1 MRIPFSAAI
10 EDPLLFKTEFAKLS
24 IPQGMI
30 LKAIYGADLTVD
42 ERAYWNAFH
51 GYGDYDEL
59 GHLIGVTGE
68 FPYIPQEYEDVTLV
82 IGRRGAKTSGCS
94 AFILAYEG
102 LCGGHK
108 EYVGA
113 KQDPIVLQV
122 AQDLET
128 ARKNLRQFVM
138 QWLESSPIGKKE
150 LGNTKHT
157 VTADC
162 IRLKSALIEVGPPS
176 IKLRSQG
183 IAVCNLDELA
193 FVAKAKDSAV
203 PDFEIER
210 AVRPAM
216 SQFPFRKII
225 KTSTP
230 WTKEG
235 LLWDAANTG
244 THGHLLP
251 TGVDRSAYT
260 KTLVLRAPTAA
271 MMNPRVPRAYLAQE
285 RAKDAIAFRREYL
298 AEFADSV
305 TGFLSP
311 DLLRAAVTPGL
322 RARAPQPGT
331 LYVATLDPAFRRDAF
346 AFCIGHLENDQFVL
360 DYTHAWRGT
369 SDQPLSPTVAARAIS
384 GICKQYNV
392 RLCYSDQYHQ
402 ESLAELAEQ
411 VGLSIIPA
419 PLTNKLKKQMWGD
432 VESYLLQGKLALL
445 DNDTL
450 LRELAQM
457 EKRLTPNGQVQFG
470 GAHDDSATVVAL
482 CLNKCLELRGVRPA
496 AQAAAEVPLSTQ
508 IMDRIHRRYT
518 AEQNG
523 TFEETYT

>member
-1 MRIPFSAAI
+1 M
-10 EDPLLFKTEFAKLS
+10 
-24 IPQGMI
+24 M
-30 LKAIYGADLTVD
+30 LKAIYGAALDAE
-42 ERAYWNAFH
+42 ERTYWNAFN
-51 GYGDYDEL
+51 GYGIYDPL
-59 GHLIGVTGE
+59 GYLVETTGE
-68 FPYIPQEYEDVTLV
+68 YPYAPTEYEDITL
-82 IGRRGAKTSGCS
+82 ILGRRSGKS
-94 AFILAYEG
+94 EKVSSFVLAYEG

-108 EYVGA
+108 EYVG
-113 KQDPIVLQV
+113 KRQDPIVLQV

-128 ARKNLRQFVM
+128 ARKNLRQFILM
-138 QWLESSPIGKKE
+138 WLESSPIGKKE
-150 LGNTKHT
+150 LGNYKQS
-157 VTADC
+157 VTADHVK
-162 IRLKSALIEVGPPS
+162 LKNCMIEVGPPS

-183 IAVCNLDELA
+183 IAVCDLDELA

-216 SQFPFRKII
+216 SQFPFRKML

-251 TGVDRSAYT
+251 LSADRSAYT

-285 RAKDAIAFRREYL
+285 KAKDPIAYKREFL
-298 AEFADSV
+298 ADFADSV

-311 DLLRAAVTPGL
+311 DLLRATVTPGE
-322 RARAPQPGT
+322 RVRPPKPGQ
-331 LYVATLDPAFRRDAF
+331 LYIATLDPAFKHDAF
-346 AFCIGHLENDQFVL
+346 AFCIGHMEADQFVL

-369 SDQPLSPTVAARAIS
+369 SEQPLSPTVAATAIS
-384 GICKQYNV
+384 GVCKAYGV

-402 ESLAELAEQ
+402 ESLAELAEA
-411 VGLSIIPA
+411 VGLSIIPS

-445 DNDTL
+445 DNETL
-450 LRELAQM
+450 LRELSNM
-457 EKRLTPNGQVQFG
+457 EKKLTPNGQVQFSG
-470 GAHDDSATVVAL
+470 LHDDTATVVAL
-482 CLNKCLELRGVRPA
+482 CLNKCLEVRGVRGGVTEAPK
-496 AQAAAEVPLSTQ
+496 EVPLSTQ
-508 IMDRIHRRYT
+508 IMSRIHTRY
-518 AEQNG
+518 AAQQRG
-523 TFEETYT
+523 TYEENFA